1 MNVLR
6 SQKLKTWDFAS
17 KFVLKKTKIDVMYSR
32 PKFKERYDQEYTE
45 LGKWTKEQ
53 LIDLG
58 PTFIKLGQIASSR
71 QDIFNDFF
79 VQELVYLQDDCPE
92 IENHDIVGLVEK
104 EIGAPIDSV
113 FRSFDTDPYK
123 AASIGQVHNAVMK
136 NGLDVVVKVQRPGI
150 EEVILRDLSNI
161 REIFQIF
168 ELFQITKSYD
178 NSLLNDSE
186 KYLMEEIDYIKEAN
200 NARAFRKNFY
210 GTKCVVPRVCD
221 KYSTKKVLV
230 MERVN
235 GTKITE
241 VDDAEKKKAVKFIIK
256 AFLKQLVD
264 DGLIHGDPHP
274 GNMAFDGR
282 LILYDFGLVIDVSS
296 LVKNSFDDIIL
307 CLIQRDS
314 KKLTELLIGSKLIIP
329 SSNKANIVFFFDSIF
344 QMINAPTG
352 YDEQMFDESVE
363 TLNELGFSDTNR
375 PFTISNDLIYIGK
388 SLTLLDGI
396 CRKLDPDYK
405 PLKFIKPYIEKKIDS
420 PVSLDG
426 ILTNIV
432 ELPSKIKNM
441 NTSIIEIEKTTY
453 STRNRTKM
461 IKRDLRQTQY
471 LVATLCA
478 YIIFHF

>member
-1 MNVLR
+1 MNALS

-17 KFVLKKTKIDVMYSR
+17 KFVFKKTKIDVMYSR

>member
-17 KFVLKKTKIDVMYSR
+17 KFVFKKTKIDVMYSR

>member
-17 KFVLKKTKIDVMYSR
+17 KFVFKKTKIDVMYSH